1 MEAKRWIDV
10 DESAAE
16 MLARVSTERPFLLLP
31 PLHRLPLRV
40 GNVVE
45 LVGPSPSSKTLI
57 LIQAAISCILPK
69 EWNGA
74 HYGGLER
81 PVMFIDLDCRFD
93 ISCLS
98 KMLKQRMM
106 EATGSIVERNQEQDN
121 VDTQSCHKIRKSH
134 IAYDVELYALCM
146 RRFLYVRCYDS
157 FEFLATLKTLYHQL
171 NEVKE
176 EQRSSVY
183 LLMIDSIGAFHWIE
197 RALTLSLSR
206 NTNRKSF
213 SLQSI
218 SETVVQ
224 EMKKLLLVHP
234 MLVIATKT
242 TNLGERYSANEVQ
255 RNFFFP
261 DTPDYRNV
269 ASTTH
274 KLPYRE
280 YMPSVWQ
287 SFITHRILVRAS
299 ADDNLTTRHHQN
311 CPVYIS
317 EWLLPQLNVLDKF
330 IVKDGFIFIVL

>member
-206 NTNRKSF
+206 NTN
-213 SLQSI
+213 SLQEKLFS
-218 SETVVQ
+218 SE
-224 EMKKLLLVHP
+224 
-234 MLVIATKT
+234 
-242 TNLGERYSANEVQ
+242 YF
-255 RNFFFP
+255 RNCSSG
-261 DTPDYRNV
+261 DEE
-269 ASTTH
+269 AST
-274 KLPYRE
+274 
-280 YMPSVWQ
+280 
-287 SFITHRILVRAS
+287 RAPHACYS
-299 ADDNLTTRHHQN
+299 YKNNQFGG
-311 CPVYIS
+311 
-317 EWLLPQLNVLDKF
+317 K
-330 IVKDGFIFIVL
+330 IFCQ